1 MKRFIIIAMLT
12 AIMPLAAM
20 AQHEEDTENGVVSL
34 AGREGFTIETK
45 KGDFVFKPYLLVQT
59 SANFNWYDD
68 EGLDKAYNQDNI
80 ANSGFSVPYAV
91 LGFTGKAFD
100 KVSFNLSINA
110 AASGGALLQQAWFD
124 VQLKK
129 QFAIRVGKFK
139 TPFSHAYLTTLGETL
154 LPSLPVSLTAPV
166 ILPYSL
172 NAVTPNIGTGFDLG
186 VEIHGL
192 VADKFGYEIGLF
204 NGTGAAV
211 NTATKTFSDDWHI
224 PSLLYAGR
232 FTYMPKG
239 VMPATQGNPNRLNED
254 KIMFGISTSINVE
267 SENESTNDYRAGL
280 EFAMLKNKLY
290 LGAEVYYMNVGFTKR
305 QKISESYN
313 YLGGYV
319 QGGYFVAP
327 RLTSNYTLSDV
338 AYVKLHTSVYKENQ
352 ELDSLKESATKFF
365 KYLDKSP
372 VFDKDVREGIANYS
386 NFLLGSKA
394 HGIKSKKELVAF
406 LHEEDRHFRTF
417 LANIDECSS
426 MGMTEITNNT
436 ADICSNIYKAA
447 SEGILPTSETLV
459 LMSMR
464 TDRRLILN
472 AQVCHDVLKR
482 GKIKSANQAN
492 AYLWMMLQ
500 PYLSMDALAIAMLT
514 LQQIQAMTDIA
525 KDYPAIITRME
536 GKHFVNKDVSNKI
549 PAQLMRLYIS
559 TI

>member
-1 MKRFIIIAMLT
+1 M
-12 AIMPLAAM
+12 
-20 AQHEEDTENGVVSL
+20 
-34 AGREGFTIETK
+34 
-45 KGDFVFKPYLLVQT
+45 
-59 SANFNWYDD
+59 
-68 EGLDKAYNQDNI
+68 
-80 ANSGFSVPYAV
+80 
-91 LGFTGKAFD
+91 
-100 KVSFNLSINA
+100 
-110 AASGGALLQQAWFD
+110 
-124 VQLKK
+124 
-129 QFAIRVGKFK
+129 
-139 TPFSHAYLTTLGETL
+139 
-154 LPSLPVSLTAPV
+154 
-166 ILPYSL
+166 
-172 NAVTPNIGTGFDLG
+172 
-186 VEIHGL
+186 
-192 VADKFGYEIGLF
+192 
-204 NGTGAAV
+204 
-211 NTATKTFSDDWHI
+211 
-224 PSLLYAGR
+224 
-232 FTYMPKG
+232 
-239 VMPATQGNPNRLNED
+239 
-254 KIMFGISTSINVE
+254 
-267 SENESTNDYRAGL
+267 
-280 EFAMLKNKLY
+280 
-290 LGAEVYYMNVGFTKR
+290 
-305 QKISESYN
+305 
-313 YLGGYV
+313 
-319 QGGYFVAP
+319 
-327 RLTSNYTLSDV
+327 
-338 AYVKLHTSVYKENQ
+338 KLHTSVYKESH

-365 KYLDKSP
+365 MSLDKSP
-372 VFDKDVREGIANYS
+372 IFDKDVHEGIANYS

-514 LQQIQAMTDIA
+514 PQQIQAMTDIA